1 VIRAKFRNLIVKRIS
16 FRKRRRERI
25 RIRNRMRYIS
35 RVEIARIMFLDRL
48 LNLVRDEFG
57 GGCAGDSIE
66 IKIKIIVGTPG
77 VLSPARLRLF

>member
-1 VIRAKFRNLIVKRIS
+1 
-16 FRKRRRERI
+16 
-25 RIRNRMRYIS
+25 MRYIS